1 MVSAAN
7 FLLADVEL
15 ADSHPRTSEKPIL
28 AYAEFAAKFLFDVFE
43 LADSYPIV
51 EFEPILAE
59 VPLVAKVSAVGSVQ
73 QQRLP
78 LISSRALLFVLLELA
93 SAG

>member
-1 MVSAAN
+1 MVFAAN
-7 FLLADVEL
+7 FLLADIEL
-15 ADSHPRTSEKPIL
+15 ADSHPRTSEMPIL
-28 AYAEFAAKFLFDVFE
+28 AYAEFAANFLFDVVE
-43 LADSYPIV
+43 LAESHPRV

-59 VPLVAKVSAVGSVQ
+59 VPLVAKAFAVVSVQ

-78 LISSRALLFVLLELA
+78 LISSRALLFVLLRLA